1 MKVIRNDLGSFLD
14 KLKERAKMTKTANK
28 DLVKYIADKGAEYA
42 DKLYAENAFNASVTT
57 QSTKDG
63 NAKIVVVADG
73 LWFHEYGTGW
83 YATDELG
90 EGGYPGKLPSSGVP
104 ITGYWHYYYPN
115 PRTKRMLNGK
125 HGWYIPAEKNGGEK
139 VFTTGQPSH
148 AELYFTRI
156 HLENR
161 LLQYATEFYR
171 ERSNK

>member
-14 KLKERAKMTKTANK
+14 KLKERAKMTNTANK

-42 DKLYAENAFNASVTT
+42 DKLYAENAFNANVTT
-57 QSTKDG
+57 HSTKDG

-73 LWFHEYGTGW
+73 LWFHEYGTGLKNKR
-83 YATDELG
+83 Y
-90 EGGYPGKLPSSGVP
+90 EGNLPTSGVP
-104 ITGYWHYYYPN
+104 ITGSWVYYYPN
-115 PRTKRMLNGK
+115 PRTKRIVDGEY
-125 HGWYIPAEKNGGEK
+125 GWYIPPKKNGGKIE
-139 VFTTGQPSH
+139 FTTGQPAH

-171 ERSNK
+171 ERSKK